1 MSDMIE
7 NEFINAVSQRRG
19 SRGRL
24 MTEREYDKLI
34 AAISGHFLTQELPDN
49 WRDFSL
55 EYLEEFI
62 TESATDSRCTI
73 TYEYWHWAGLLS
85 LIEEVAHTVKE
96 FMEKET
102 NQ

>member
-1 MSDMIE
+1 
-7 NEFINAVSQRRG
+7 
-19 SRGRL
+19 
-24 MTEREYDKLI
+24 MTEEEYDKLI

-55 EYLEEFI
+55 EDLEKFI
-62 TESATDSRCTI
+62 TESATE

-85 LIEEVAHTVKE
+85 QIEEVAHTVTE
-96 FMEKET
+96 FMAKEK

>member
-1 MSDMIE
+1 
-7 NEFINAVSQRRG
+7 
-19 SRGRL
+19 

-62 TESATDSRCTI
+62 TESATE

-96 FMEKET
+96 FMEKEK
-102 NQ
+102 NQWKKKQKEGGKRKKKGKQKT